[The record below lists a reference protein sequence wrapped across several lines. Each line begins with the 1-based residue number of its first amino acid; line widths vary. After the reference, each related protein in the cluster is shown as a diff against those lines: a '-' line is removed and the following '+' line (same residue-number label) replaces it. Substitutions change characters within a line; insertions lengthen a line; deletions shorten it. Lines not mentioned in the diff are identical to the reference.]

1 MMSENSEK
9 PPARYSANEGGK
21 MKKITIEI
29 DINTKGMEWCSE
41 YNEPLY
47 GDVER
52 YIRKQIGTGD
62 FCYSVKEE

>member
-1 MMSENSEK
+1 
-9 PPARYSANEGGK
+9 

-52 YIRKQIGTGD
+52 YVRKQIRTGD